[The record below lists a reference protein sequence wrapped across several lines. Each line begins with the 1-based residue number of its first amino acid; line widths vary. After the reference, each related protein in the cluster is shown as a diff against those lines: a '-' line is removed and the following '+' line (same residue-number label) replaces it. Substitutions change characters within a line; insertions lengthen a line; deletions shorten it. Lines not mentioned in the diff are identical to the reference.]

1 MTLNRRTM
9 LATGIA
15 AAATAALGKP
25 AIAQS
30 RVDWRIQTL
39 WQAGTVNQLA
49 FERFCENV
57 RAMSDGR
64 LNITPLPSG
73 AAVGLLETL
82 DAVSQGLLD
91 GHHPAT
97 VYWTGRDPAFGV
109 IGDLNA
115 GYESPYQQQEWF
127 EVHGGI
133 DMIRE
138 AYNQFDQYV
147 IGVAWWGIES
157 IPVNRAVNKPQ
168 DFNGLKMRLPQG
180 MAADILGKF
189 GVVAV
194 NLPGTEVFGALDRGV
209 IDAADW
215 GTLGMNAQLGL
226 HEKARFAIHPGVHS
240 MPVGDVT
247 VSRSKWEAL
256 PDDLKAILT
265 VGVREFSRDMVQSVA
280 AQDAKVEVELRE
292 AGVELLNW
300 STEARRELRSAARE
314 IWEQYAE
321 RNALSRKAVDS
332 QVAYLSS
339 KGLLA

>member
-1 MTLNRRTM
+1 MSLTRRAALT
-9 LATGIA
+9 AGIA
-15 AAATAALGKP
+15 AAATGPLAAP

-30 RVDWRIQTL
+30 RVTWRIQTL

-64 LNITPLPSG
+64 MNITPLPSG

-97 VYWTGRDPAFGV
+97 VYWTGRNPAFGV
-109 IGDLNA
+109 LGDLNG
-115 GYESPYQQQEWF
+115 GYESPYQAQEWY

-133 DMIRE
+133 DLIRE
-138 AYNQFDQYV
+138 AYADFDQYV

-157 IPVNRAVNKPQ
+157 IPVSRAVRGPQ
-168 DFNGLKMRLPQG
+168 ELDGLKMRLPQG
-180 MAADILGKF
+180 MAADIFSRF
-189 GVVAV
+189 GVAAV
-194 NLPGTEVFGALDRGV
+194 SLPGSEVYGALDRGV

-226 HEKARFAIHPGVHS
+226 HERARFAIHPGIHS

-247 VSRSKWEAL
+247 VARGKWEAL

-280 AQDAKVEVELRE
+280 AQDARVEVELHE
-292 AGVELLNW
+292 AGVELLDW
-300 STEARRELRSAARE
+300 SPEARREFRSAARE
-314 IWEQYAE
+314 VWEEYAG
-321 RNALSRKAVDS
+321 RNDLSRRAVDG
-332 QVAYLSS
+332 QVAFLRS
-339 KGLLA
+339 KGLVD